1 MVRDLIL
8 SQLLPLYFAGL
19 LLANKNALRARRFF
33 QTKKHSEEVETVG
46 TDLLYVW
53 SDSQFVENFCICR
66 YALFSLTIQWFIIHL
81 VVTSLFCWLKYL
93 SCTASLHLYLCRG
106 EVDAFAIPWSYGETV
121 QVMEFYQ
128 TPWIQEQTAEDT
140 NCWTELVLLM

>member
-66 YALFSLTIQWFIIHL
+66 YALFSLTIQ
-81 VVTSLFCWLKYL
+81 
-93 SCTASLHLYLCRG
+93 
-106 EVDAFAIPWSYGETV
+106 
-121 QVMEFYQ
+121 
-128 TPWIQEQTAEDT
+128 
-140 NCWTELVLLM
+140 